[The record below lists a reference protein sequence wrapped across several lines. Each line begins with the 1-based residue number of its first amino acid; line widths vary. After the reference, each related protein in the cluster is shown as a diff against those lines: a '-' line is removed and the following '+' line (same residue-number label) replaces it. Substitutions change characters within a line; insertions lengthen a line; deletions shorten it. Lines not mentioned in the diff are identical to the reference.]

1 MPQPHISPENYER
14 FVRGQGL
21 SGITFGEAGPDF
33 LYSKLGNEVPQR
45 YGIAVLS
52 VIFRLSGQVG
62 GVEQQTHDLMAALSW
77 INSAATNNPPPVVLM
92 GWSMGAASV
101 VRSAGEWA
109 RQESPVKIQHVLTI
123 AGQPV
128 LDNGRPAGAAHLP
141 EGCGIT
147 ICHGTGDDCMNAQQC
162 TDMLQSDAAQGHARN
177 AGITVKKFPGEHHG
191 ISSMYNWLMQG
202 RLPAGMAPAHSG
214 RPLVE
219 ELFALTGGV
228 A

>member
-1 MPQPHISPENYER
+1 MPNSN
-14 FVRGQGL
+14 
-21 SGITFGEAGPDF
+21 ITFGEAGPDF

-52 VIFRLSGQVG
+52 VLFRHSGQVG

-77 INSAATNNPPPVVLM
+77 INTAATNNPPPVVLM
-92 GWSMGAASV
+92 GWSMGGASV
-101 VRSAGEWA
+101 VRSAGQWA
-109 RQESPVKIQHVLTI
+109 QHQSPLKIQHVLTI

-128 LDNGRPAGAAHLP
+128 LDDGKPAGAKHLP
-141 EGCGIT
+141 QGCGIT
-147 ICHGTGDDCMNAQQC
+147 ICHGTGDTSLSPECADW
-162 TDMLQSDAAQGHARN
+162 LLEDAAQRAACN
-177 AGITVKKFPGEHHG
+177 AGINVKMFPGEHHG

-202 RLPAGMAPAHSG
+202 RLPAGMTGAQSR

-219 ELFALTGGV
+219 DLFGLTGGV